1 MEAITKDFLFILT
14 IIITLGGASVTAF
27 SKSIVYAAVGLI
39 FALLGVAGL
48 FIFLSADFIAVAQVM
63 IYVGGVVILI
73 LFAILLTK
81 GFDGFIISNPQMNG
95 VPAFVVSVFLLGTL
109 IFTLFKAPLFYEV
122 AKHEATTKKIGNLL
136 LSKYV
141 LPFELASVLIVVII
155 IGAAVMVRKELIV
168 SPKTREESIED
179 SEKGGEK

>member
-14 IIITLGGASVTAF
+14 VIVTLTGASVTAF
-27 SKSIVYAAVGLI
+27 SRSIIYAAVGLM

-48 FIFLSADFIAVAQVM
+48 FIFLSADFIAIAQVM
-63 IYVGGVVILI
+63 IYVGGIVILI

-81 GFDGFIISNPQMNG
+81 GFDGFTISNPQMN
-95 VPAFVVSVFLLGTL
+95 VPAAFIVSFFLLGSL
-109 IFTLFKAPLFYEV
+109 IFTLFQSPLFYEP
-122 AKHEATTKKIGNLL
+122 AGYEITTKKIGNLL

-168 SPKTREESIED
+168 SKKDENDNKDGDNDTV
-179 SEKGGEK
+179 